1 MTAVPNQ
8 PPVSDDPDSDDE
20 AAVELRGS
28 GTARDMRVSLVL
40 VLVTRGAA
48 ADDGISRSSSG
59 NSILLIPGPVM
70 KSMAGKEIEYVVN
83 C

>member
-28 GTARDMRVSLVL
+28 GTACDMRVSL